1 VEEALMA
8 TKPRT
13 ASGYDKRHVAH
24 VRATCLY
31 VATRLGD
38 LLDEVVV
45 VGGLVPSLLIDQG
58 LGGEDHIGTA
68 DLDIGLALAVFD
80 DKRYQALTDR
90 LRQAGFGPD
99 VSEKGNPTRQR
110 WKIDGPP
117 VVTVDFLIPPAAG
130 DAPGSQIKDIEDDFA
145 AIITP
150 ALRFAFVDRVNVT
163 LDGLTIRGERARRGV
178 WVCGPGAF
186 VIMKALALRG
196 RGENKDAYDLVYLL
210 RHHPAG
216 IGGIAARLKPLLGEP
231 EAREAIGYLD
241 EDFATIDS
249 IGPIRAA
256 EFIHDA
262 RNEDAEADAWG
273 AARDLLDRLL
283 D

>member
-1 VEEALMA
+1 MA
-8 TKPRT
+8 KKPRT
-13 ASGYDKRHVAH
+13 ASGYDRTHVAH

-31 VATRLGD
+31 VATKLGD

-58 LGGEDHIGTA
+58 VGGEDHVGTA

-80 DKRYQALTDR
+80 HRRYQVLTER

-99 VSEKGNPTRQR
+99 ANEKGNPTRQR
-110 WKIDGPP
+110 WKIDGPSQ
-117 VVTVDFLIPPAAG
+117 VMVDFLIPPAAG
-130 DAPGSQIKDIEDDFA
+130 DEPGIQIKDIEADFA

-150 ALRFAFVDRVNVT
+150 ALRLAFVDRVNVT
-163 LDGLTIRGERARRGV
+163 LDGLTIRDERARRSV

-186 VIMKALALRG
+186 VLMKALALRG

-216 IGGIAARLKPLLGEP
+216 IAGIAARLKPLLGEA

-241 EDFATIDS
+241 EDFATPDS

-256 EFIHDA
+256 EFVHDA
-262 RNEDAEADAWG
+262 RDEDTEADAWA
-273 AARDLLDRLL
+273 AARDLLDQLP

>member
-1 VEEALMA
+1 MA
-8 TKPRT
+8 KKPRT
-13 ASGYDKRHVAH
+13 ASGYDKAHVTH

-31 VATRLGD
+31 VATKLGD
-38 LLDEVVV
+38 LLDQVVV

-58 LGGEDHIGTA
+58 LGREDHIGTA

-80 DKRYQALTDR
+80 DRRYQVLTDR

-99 VSEKGNPTRQR
+99 VNEKGNPTRQR
-110 WKIDGPP
+110 WKIAGPP
-117 VVTVDFLIPPAAG
+117 DVTVDFLMPPAAG
-130 DAPGSQIKDIEDDFA
+130 DGPGTQIKNIEHDFA
-145 AIITP
+145 AIIPP
-150 ALRFAFVDRVNVT
+150 ALRLAFIDRIAVMI
-163 LDGLTIRGERARRGV
+163 DGQTIRGERARRGV

-186 VIMKALALRG
+186 VVMKALALRG

-210 RHHPAG
+210 RNRPAG
-216 IGGIAARLKPLLGEP
+216 IAGIAARLEPLLGEP

-241 EDFATIDS
+241 EDFAAIDA

-256 EFIHDA
+256 EFLHDA

-273 AARDLLDRLL
+273 AVRDLLDLL
-283 D
+283 PD